1 MKGKVAVVTG
11 GSSGIGKAIAAK
23 LTALGAEVVIA
34 ARNEA
39 RLKAAAE
46 ELNALPIQTDVAE
59 EEDVQRLAEQTLN
72 RFQRV
77 DILVNNAGASLA
89 GGTVAESDPTRW
101 WDTVRVNLQ
110 GVYLCSRAFLPG
122 MIQNRQGDIVNI
134 LSIASKTAFPGGS
147 AYCSAK
153 AGALMLTQIMAM
165 EARPHGVRVLALLP
179 GAVDTPLWDMQSW
192 SPDRKEMLTAEQTAE
207 TVAFALTLPRQA
219 TVEQVVLTPAKGI
232 L

>member
-11 GSSGIGKAIAAK
+11 GSSGIGKAVAAK
-23 LTALGAEVVIA
+23 LTSLGAEVVIA
-34 ARNEA
+34 ARNEE
-39 RLKAAAE
+39 RLTAAAE
-46 ELNALPIQTDVAE
+46 EINALPIRADVTE
-59 EEDVQRLAEQTLN
+59 EADVQRLAEQTLS
-72 RFQRV
+72 RFQRI
-77 DILVNNAGASLA
+77 DILVNNAGASLSS
-89 GGTVAESDPTRW
+89 GTVAESEPTRW

-110 GVYLCSRAFLPG
+110 GVYLCSRAVLPG
-122 MIQNRQGDIVNI
+122 MIQNRRGDILNI
-134 LSIASKTAFPGGS
+134 LSVASKMAFSGGS

-153 AGALMLTQIMAM
+153 AGALMLTQVMAA

-207 TVAFALTLPRQA
+207 TAVFALTLPRQA
-219 TVEQVVLTPAKGI
+219 TMEQAILTPAKGI

>member
-46 ELNALPIQTDVAE
+46 ELNALPIRTDVAE
-59 EEDVQRLAEQTLN
+59 EADVQRLAEQTLN

-89 GGTVAESDPTRW
+89 GGTIAESDPTRW

-134 LSIASKTAFPGGS
+134 LSIASKTAFQGGS

-207 TVAFALTLPRQA
+207 TAVFALTLPRQA

>member
-34 ARNEA
+34 ARNEE
-39 RLKAAAE
+39 RLTAAAE
-46 ELNALPIQTDVAE
+46 EINALPIRADVTE
-59 EEDVQRLAEQTLN
+59 EADVQRLAEQTLS
-72 RFQRV
+72 RFQRI
-77 DILVNNAGASLA
+77 DILVNNAGASLSS
-89 GGTVAESDPTRW
+89 GTVAESEPTRW

-110 GVYLCSRAFLPG
+110 GVYLCSRAVLPG
-122 MIQNRQGDIVNI
+122 MIQNRRGDILNI
-134 LSIASKTAFPGGS
+134 LSVASKMAFSGGS

-153 AGALMLTQIMAM
+153 AGALMLTQVMAA

-207 TVAFALTLPRQA
+207 TAVFALTLPRQA
-219 TVEQVVLTPAKGI
+219 TMEQAILTPAKGI

>member
-192 SPDRKEMLTAEQTAE
+192 SPDRKDMLTAEQTAE
-207 TVAFALTLPRQA
+207 TAVFALTLPRQA

>member
-23 LTALGAEVVIA
+23 LTSLGAEVVIA
-34 ARNEA
+34 ARNEE
-39 RLKAAAE
+39 RLTAAAE
-46 ELNALPIQTDVAE
+46 EINALPIRADVTE
-59 EEDVQRLAEQTLN
+59 EADVQRLAEQTLS
-72 RFQRV
+72 RFQRI
-77 DILVNNAGASLA
+77 DILVNNAGASLSS
-89 GGTVAESDPTRW
+89 GTVAESEPTRW

-110 GVYLCSRAFLPG
+110 GVYLCSRAVLPG
-122 MIQNRQGDIVNI
+122 MIQNRRGDILNI
-134 LSIASKTAFPGGS
+134 LSVASKTAFSGGS

-153 AGALMLTQIMAM
+153 AGALMLTQVMAA

-207 TVAFALTLPRQA
+207 TAVFALTLPRQA
-219 TVEQVVLTPAKGI
+219 TMEQAILTPAKGI

>member
-46 ELNALPIQTDVAE
+46 ELNALPIRTDVAE
-59 EEDVQRLAEQTLN
+59 EADVQRLAEQTLN
-72 RFQRV
+72 KFQRV

-122 MIQNRQGDIVNI
+122 MIQNREGDIVNI
-134 LSIASKTAFPGGS
+134 LSIASKTAFQGGS

-192 SPDRKEMLTAEQTAE
+192 SPDRKDMLTAEQTAE
-207 TVAFALTLPRQA
+207 TAVFALTLPRQA

>member
-23 LTALGAEVVIA
+23 LTSLGAEVVIA
-34 ARNEA
+34 ARNEE
-39 RLKAAAE
+39 RLTAAAE
-46 ELNALPIQTDVAE
+46 EINALPIRADVTE
-59 EEDVQRLAEQTLN
+59 EADVQRLAEQTLS
-72 RFQRV
+72 RFQRI
-77 DILVNNAGASLA
+77 DILVNNAGASLSS
-89 GGTVAESDPTRW
+89 GTVAESEPTRW

-110 GVYLCSRAFLPG
+110 GVYLCSRAVLPG
-122 MIQNRQGDIVNI
+122 MIQNRRGDILNI
-134 LSIASKTAFPGGS
+134 LSVASKMAFSGGS

-153 AGALMLTQIMAM
+153 AGALMLTQVMAA

-207 TVAFALTLPRQA
+207 TAVFALTLPRQA
-219 TVEQVVLTPAKGI
+219 TMEQAILTPAKGI

>member
-11 GSSGIGKAIAAK
+11 GSSGIGKAVAAK

-34 ARNEA
+34 ARNEE
-39 RLKAAAE
+39 RLTAAAE
-46 ELNALPIQTDVAE
+46 EINALPIRADVTE
-59 EEDVQRLAEQTLN
+59 EADVQRLAEQTLS
-72 RFQRV
+72 RFQRI
-77 DILVNNAGASLA
+77 DILVNNAGASLSS
-89 GGTVAESDPTRW
+89 GTVAESEPTRW

-110 GVYLCSRAFLPG
+110 GVYLCSRAVLPG
-122 MIQNRQGDIVNI
+122 MIQNRRGDILNI
-134 LSIASKTAFPGGS
+134 LSVASKMAFSGGS

-153 AGALMLTQIMAM
+153 AGALMLTQVMAA

-207 TVAFALTLPRQA
+207 TAVFALTLPRQA
-219 TVEQVVLTPAKGI
+219 TMEQAILTPAKGI

>member
-11 GSSGIGKAIAAK
+11 GSSGIGKAVAAK

-34 ARNEA
+34 ARNEE
-39 RLKAAAE
+39 RLRAAAE
-46 ELNALPIQTDVAE
+46 EINALPIRTDVTE
-59 EEDVQRLAEQTLN
+59 EADVQRLAEQTLN
-72 RFQRV
+72 RFQRI

-89 GGTVAESDPTRW
+89 SGTVAESEPTRW

-110 GVYLCSRAFLPG
+110 GVYLCSRAVLPG
-122 MIQNRQGDIVNI
+122 MIQNRQGDILNV
-134 LSIASKTAFPGGS
+134 LSVASKTAFSGGS

-153 AGALMLTQIMAM
+153 AGALMLTQVMAA

-207 TVAFALTLPRQA
+207 TAVFALTLPRQA
-219 TVEQVVLTPAKGI
+219 TVEQVVLTPARGI